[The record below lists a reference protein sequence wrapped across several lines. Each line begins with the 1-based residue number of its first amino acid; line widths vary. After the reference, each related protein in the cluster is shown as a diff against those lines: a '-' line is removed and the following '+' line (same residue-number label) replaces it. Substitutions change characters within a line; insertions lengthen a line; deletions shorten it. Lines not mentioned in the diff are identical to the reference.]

1 MHDIS
6 VEKCGESCEVVHE
19 VYWKKQEGFV
29 FKIDYEKVRFW
40 SSEVLV
46 LFILD

>member
-1 MHDIS
+1 LKR
-6 VEKCGESCEVVHE
+6 VVTAREVVHE